1 MGNELDL
8 GKKSNYH
15 RLYSEMYTGLKY
27 FATKLLNSS
36 DEAEDVIQ
44 DVWLKVWNKKPVF
57 DNKHKLKAYLYQ
69 SIRNTALNQIRNN
82 NKQGEYQAGL
92 LVEEYEEDISSKII
106 EAEIYSLI
114 NQTFSQL
121 SDATKRVYIEKL
133 NGKKYK
139 EIAEDLDI
147 SVNTV
152 KKHINNAN
160 HYMKDNLKHLLEFI
174 ILFS

>member
-8 GKKSNYH
+8 GKKQNYH

-27 FATKLLNSS
+27 FLIKILNSEE
-36 DEAEDVIQ
+36 EAEDIIQ
-44 DVWLKVWNKKPVF
+44 EVWLKVWNKKPVF
-57 DNKHKLKAYLYQ
+57 ENKHQLKAYLYQ
-69 SIRNTALNQIRNN
+69 SVRNAALNQIRNS
-82 NKQGEYQAGL
+82 NKQGEYQAGIF
-92 LVEEYEEDISSKII
+92 VDEYEEDISTKII

-174 ILFS
+174 LIIS

>member
-1 MGNELDL
+1 MSNELDL
-8 GKKSNYH
+8 GKRSNYH

-27 FATKLLNSS
+27 FATKLLNSE

-44 DVWLKVWNKKPVF
+44 DVWIKVWNKKPVF
-57 DNKHKLKAYLYQ
+57 ENRHKLKAYLYQ
-69 SIRNTALNQIRNN
+69 STRNTALNQIRNS
-82 NKQGEYQAGL
+82 NKKGEYQAGIL
-92 LVEEYEEDISSKII
+92 IDEFEEDISTKII
-106 EAEIYSLI
+106 EAEIYALV

-139 EIAEDLDI
+139 EIAEDLNI

-160 HYMKDNLKHLLEFI
+160 HYMKDSLKHLLEFI
-174 ILFS
+174 ILLS

>member
-82 NKQGEYQAGL
+82 IKQGEYQAGL

>member
-1 MGNELDL
+1 MSNELDL

-27 FATKLLNSS
+27 FATKILNSE
-36 DEAEDVIQ
+36 DEAEDIIQ
-44 DVWLKVWNKKPVF
+44 DVWLKVWDKKPVF
-57 DNKHKLKAYLYQ
+57 ENKHKLKAYLYQ
-69 SIRNTALNQIRNN
+69 SVKNTALNQIRIS
-82 NKQGEYQAGL
+82 NKRDKHHTQL
-92 LVEEYEEDISSKII
+92 LIDQIEDDISSKII
-106 EAEIYSLI
+106 ESEVYALI
-114 NQTFSQL
+114 NHTFSKL
-121 SDATKRVYIEKL
+121 SEATKRVYVEKL

-174 ILFS
+174 LLFC